1 MKFAI
6 IPWSDKEL
14 KDNLFYCQD
23 AKGNR
28 ILRDNSS
35 KRLREEF
42 MKQGHEV
49 HTIDCY
55 ENLEDIDIFLFYVP
69 DWKLVKKIIKM
80 GKASRMVY
88 CNAEPPTVTWL
99 NTPKGYKILKQIF
112 PYILTWNLNWVDNHS
127 IFRRN
132 IPYVFQKE
140 NIGNVKFEE
149 RKLLTGISGN
159 KKSNYV
165 DELYSER
172 EKVYTFF
179 EKNYPGEFTFYGTRW
194 DKEKHPCYGGKVGDK
209 SEVFHNYKFAICFE
223 NTKNVKG
230 YITEKIFDCICSGIV
245 PIYAGADDIT
255 DYVPQECFIDYF
267 KFTSYEE
274 LAEFL
279 KHMPEN
285 EYNKYLE
292 AAKKLLNTNIQ
303 DKFSGREYARNIL
316 SAVSYKKKFRPSLWG
331 RCYVNLMVYGEIL
344 DTNVK
349 RVYRKV
355 WKNRR
360 KLWQQ

>member
-1 MKFAI
+1 MKLAI
-6 IPWSDKEL
+6 IPWSNSEL
-14 KDNLFYCQD
+14 QDSLFFYED
-23 AKGNR
+23 EKGNR
-28 ILRDNSS
+28 ILRDNNS

-42 MKQGHEV
+42 IKYGHEV

-55 ENLEDIDIFLFYVP
+55 ETLEEIDEFLFFVP
-69 DWKLVKKIIKM
+69 DWKLVKKIMKLGM
-80 GKASRMVY
+80 ASRMVY

-112 PYILTWNLNWVDNHS
+112 PYILTWNLNWVDNRS
-127 IFRRN
+127 VFKRN

-140 NIGNVKFEE
+140 NMGTVKFED

-159 KKSNYV
+159 KKSNYA

-179 EKNYPGEFTFYGTRW
+179 EKNYPQDFTFYGTGW
-194 DKEKHPCYGGKVGDK
+194 DKKKHSCYGGKVADK
-209 SEVFHNYKFAICFE
+209 SETYHNYKFAVCFE

-255 DYVPQECFIDYF
+255 DYVPRECFIDYF
-267 KFTSYEE
+267 EFTSYEE
-274 LAEFL
+274 LAQFL
-279 KHMPEN
+279 KNMPES
-285 EYNKYLE
+285 EYEKYLD
-292 AAKKLLNTNIQ
+292 AAKNLLKTNIQ
-303 DKFSGREYARNIL
+303 DKFSGEEYARDIMN
-316 SAVSYKKKFRPSLWG
+316 AVSYKKNFKPTLWG
-331 RCYVNLMVYGEIL
+331 ESYVNLMVYSEVLIA
-344 DTNVK
+344 NIK
-349 RVYRKV
+349 KVYRKV

-360 KLWQQ
+360 KVRQ